1 MKKEKVFIVV
11 KTYPTPSQK
20 YTETVCTAG
29 FREDGSWIRLY
40 PIPFRFLQK
49 EQRYKKYQ
57 WIEAELVRND
67 KYDPRPESYRIHN
80 VDDVKPLGEII
91 SPGRNGQWEERRKLV
106 LEGKKIY
113 TNTKELIDLARE
125 DKLSLAIFKA
135 AKILKLKVDRIDPKD
150 FQNKVNKV
158 NKALH
163 QLKQGNLFSQ
173 QDLED
178 YKTMPI
184 IPYTF
189 SYQFKDD
196 TGKKSTLSII
206 DWEIFQL
213 YLNCCKNSDE
223 QTAIARVHQKYDMDF
238 VNNKD
243 LYLFLG
249 TTLKWRKRAKNPFV
263 IIGIFYP
270 PQITQP
276 SLL

>member
-11 KTYPTPSQK
+11 KTYPTISQK
-20 YTETVCTAG
+20 YIETVCTAG

-40 PIPFRFLQK
+40 PIPFRFLEK
-49 EQRYKKYQ
+49 EQQYKKYQ

-67 KYDPRPESYRIHN
+67 KDPRPESYRLCD
-80 VDDVKPLGEII
+80 VDNIKPLDEI
-91 SPGRNGQWEERRKLV
+91 STGRNCQWEERRKLV

-113 TNTKELIDLARE
+113 TNTKNLIDLAHE
-125 DKLSLAIFKA
+125 NKLSLAIFKA
-135 AKILKLKVDRIDPKD
+135 AKILKLNVDRIDPKD
-150 FQNKVNKV
+150 FQNKV

-178 YKTMPI
+178 YKTMPM

-196 TGKKSTLSII
+196 TGKKSTLRIL

-223 QTAIARVHQKYDMDF
+223 QTAIAKVCQKYGMDF

-249 TTLKWRKRAKNPFV
+249 TTREWHIRKGRNPFV
-263 IIGIFYP
+263 IIGLFYP

>member
-11 KTYPTPSQK
+11 KTYPTISQK
-20 YTETVCTAG
+20 YIETVCTAG
-29 FREDGSWIRLY
+29 FREDGSWVRLY

-67 KYDPRPESYRIHN
+67 KYDSRPESYRIHN
-80 VDDVKPLGEII
+80 VDDVKPLDEI
-91 SPGRNGQWEERRKLV
+91 STGRNCQWEDRRKLV

-113 TNTKELIDLARE
+113 TNTKDLIDLAHE
-125 DKLSLAIFKA
+125 NKLSLAIFKA

-150 FQNKVNKV
+150 FQQKV

-173 QDLED
+173 QNLED
-178 YKTMPI
+178 YKTMPEV
-184 IPYTF
+184 PYTF

-196 TGKKSTLSII
+196 TGKESTLRIL

-223 QTAIARVHQKYDMDF
+223 QTAIAKVRQKYGMDF

-249 TTLKWRKRAKNPFV
+249 TTREWHIRKGRNPFV
-263 IIGIFYP
+263 IIGLFYP

>member
-11 KTYPTPSQK
+11 KTYPTISQK
-20 YTETVCTAG
+20 YIETVCTAG

-91 SPGRNGQWEERRKLV
+91 SPGSNGQWEERRKLV

-113 TNTKELIDLARE
+113 TNTKELISLARE
-125 DKLSLAIFKA
+125 NKLSLAIFKA
-135 AKILKLKVDRIDPKD
+135 DEIVKFIVEPIAPKD
-150 FQNKVNKV
+150 LQKSQKKVNEV
-158 NKALH
+158 LH

-178 YKTMPI
+178 YKTMPM

-196 TGKKSTLSII
+196 TGKESTLRIL

-223 QTAIARVHQKYDMDF
+223 QTAIAKVSRKYTDF

-249 TTLKWRKRAKNPFV
+249 TTLEWHKRGKNPFV

>member
-11 KTYPTPSQK
+11 KTYPTISQK
-20 YTETVCTAG
+20 YIETVCTAG

-91 SPGRNGQWEERRKLV
+91 SPGSNGQWEERRKLV

-113 TNTKELIDLARE
+113 TNTKEIISLAHE
-125 DKLSLAIFKA
+125 NKLSLAIFKA
-135 AKILKLKVDRIDPKD
+135 DKIVNFIVKSIDPKKI
-150 FQNKVNKV
+150 QSNKVNE
-158 NKALH
+158 AL
-163 QLKQGNLFSQ
+163 QGNLFSQ

-196 TGKKSTLSII
+196 TGKKSTLRIL

-223 QTAIARVHQKYDMDF
+223 QTAIAKLRQKYGMDF

-249 TTLKWRKRAKNPFV
+249 TTLKWRTFV

>member
-67 KYDPRPESYRIHN
+67 KYDPRPESYRICN
-80 VDDVKPLGEII
+80 VDDIRPLDEI
-91 SPGRNGQWEERRKLV
+91 STGRNQWEERRKLV

-113 TNTKELIDLARE
+113 TNTKEIISLAHE
-125 DKLSLAIFKA
+125 NKLSLAIFKA
-135 AKILKLKVDRIDPKD
+135 DKIVNFIVKSIDPKKI
-150 FQNKVNKV
+150 QSNKVNE
-158 NKALH
+158 AL
-163 QLKQGNLFSQ
+163 QGNLFSQ

-213 YLNCCKNSDE
+213 YLNCLKNSDE
-223 QTAIARVHQKYDMDF
+223 QTAIAKVHQKYMDF

-249 TTLKWRKRAKNPFV
+249 TTREWHIRKAKNPFV
-263 IIGIFYP
+263 IIGVFYP